1 MANSER
7 PPGKTTVSPDVLTS
21 IAKLSAL
28 SVSGVSRMAHISGG
42 VNRLFRKGVS
52 EGVRIEVDEE
62 TVFTDI
68 YLILN
73 EDVSIREV
81 SRNVQQHVA
90 RAIQE
95 MVGMEVGHVN
105 IHIENIAYEESHEA

>member
-1 MANSER
+1 MTNSER

-28 SVSGVSRMAHISGG
+28 SVAGVSHMAHISGG

-52 EGVRIEVDEE
+52 EGIRIVVDEE

-68 YLILN
+68 YLVLN